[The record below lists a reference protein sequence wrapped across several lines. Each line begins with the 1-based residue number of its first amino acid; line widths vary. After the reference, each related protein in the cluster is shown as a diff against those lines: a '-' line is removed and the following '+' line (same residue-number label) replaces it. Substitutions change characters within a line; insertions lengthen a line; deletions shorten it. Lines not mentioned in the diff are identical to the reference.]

1 MAQIN
6 SHMFRDYDI
15 RGVAGE
21 DLNQREAELI
31 GKAFGTYLKRR
42 GESEVFVGRDCR
54 LSSPQLCNS
63 LVRGLTSTGCFVRD
77 IGLASWGFVNYAL
90 RQGKGNAVF
99 VTASHN
105 PAKYN
110 GFKLVVQSE
119 SLPGPQIAEVLAL
132 VQRGDFEGGNGKK
145 EAIDLHESYVSF
157 LKSKVKIGKKLKIV
171 IDCGNGMA
179 SLFAPRILG
188 ELGIEVICLYCELDG
203 TFPNHPADP
212 VVAENLA
219 DLKKSVVENQADLGI
234 AFDGDGDRIGVIG
247 RKGEIIWGDQLTA
260 VFAKDILEK
269 RRGSKIVFEVNC
281 SLALAEVIEKHG
293 GKPLEVRVGH
303 TFIEDTLRKEKALLA
318 GEMSGHLFFADDF
331 YGIDDAVYNSLRLI
345 ELISRKGDVSSLLAD
360 YPHYYSSPQL
370 RVHCDDDKKKS
381 VVSDLVK
388 EFKEQGFKVST
399 IDGAKV
405 IFPDG
410 WGLARVSNTAPQLTF
425 RFEGKTQ
432 AALQRIEALFAEKVK
447 KHGVGLWR
455 K

>member
-21 DLNQREAELI
+21 DLNPGEAELI
-31 GKAFGTYLKRR
+31 GKAFGTYLKQR
-42 GESEVFVGRDCR
+42 GQSEVFVGRDCR
-54 LSSPQLCNS
+54 LSSPELCMA
-63 LVRGLTSTGCFVRD
+63 LIGGLSSTGCFVRD

-105 PAKYN
+105 PPKYN
-110 GFKLVVQSE
+110 GFKLVAENE
-119 SLPGPQIAEVLAL
+119 SVPGPEIAEVLKL
-132 VQRGDFEGGNGKK
+132 IERGEFEHGQGKV
-145 EAIDLHESYVSF
+145 EQIDMREGYVSF
-157 LKSKVKIGKKLKIV
+157 LKSKVKIGKKLKVV

-179 SLFAPRILG
+179 SLFAPKLFK
-188 ELGIEVICLYCELDG
+188 ELGVDVICLYCELDG

-212 VVAENLA
+212 VVADNLRDLVKAVA
-219 DLKKSVVENQADLGI
+219 DNEADLGI
-234 AFDGDGDRIGVIG
+234 AFDGDGDRLGVVS

-260 VFAKDILEK
+260 IFAKDILDK
-269 RRGSKIVFEVNC
+269 QRGSKIVFEVNC
-281 SLALAEVIEKHG
+281 SLALREVIEKHG

-303 TFIEDTLRKEKALLA
+303 TFIEDALRKEKALLA

-331 YGIDDAVYNSLRLI
+331 YGIDDAVYNSLRLV
-345 ELISRKGDVSSLLAD
+345 ELISRKGEVSSQLSD
-360 YPHYYSSPQL
+360 YPRFYSSPQI

-381 VVSDLVK
+381 VVSALVK
-388 EFKEQGFKVST
+388 EFQKSYPVST

-410 WGLARVSNTAPQLTF
+410 WGLIRVSNTAPQLTL

-432 AALQRIEALFAEKVK
+432 AALKRIAALFAQKAK
-447 KHGVGLWR
+447 KHGVEL
-455 K
+455 